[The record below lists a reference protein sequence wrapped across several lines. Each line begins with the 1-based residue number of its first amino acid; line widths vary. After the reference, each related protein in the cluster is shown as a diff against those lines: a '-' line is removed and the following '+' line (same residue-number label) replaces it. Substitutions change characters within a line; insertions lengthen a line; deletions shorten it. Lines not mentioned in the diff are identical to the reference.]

1 MACTAKDCATCRET
15 PGCGWNG
22 SVCGA
27 AGGAYKEMCT
37 TTKVG
42 ALVSPAPPMR
52 DDGRR
57 MAQLGTVGYVDP
69 YAGLLTVPREA
80 VTYEYTDRS
89 KGYFTQM
96 TGTKMQSCRPALT
109 YDAMV
114 ALNAGGK
121 AARQK
126 PDGTV
131 VFESVG
137 TMFALRPPP
146 GSDRLTGELRY
157 GDSVVFT
164 QTITASDSNCGV
176 YGCGVGRVVA
186 NRFEVGPGGIRG
198 GTPITLEAPPGFGPG
213 VIVYGAPVVLSAR
226 LSPPGDV
233 LQAGQWIRPR
243 RVLESPNKRY
253 RLVYNNDG
261 TAGVYCT
268 DSRTIWVNGVTHRAG
283 QLKLTDTG
291 LVAYSNR
298 GIPKWNIPANGQGPF
313 TLVVTDA
320 GSMQLLGATAVAWES
335 PKDPQ
340 PGLPAEKP
348 RVVGHLVRN
357 QLEFGSVEGAR
368 FTLDTVPGKRC
379 DLREVAKECGASCP
393 GLLYSEADQTWQ
405 RLTANAADYRQADT
419 QQWVALKTVTV
430 DLGDMT
436 CPTGGVDIVTDF
448 GTPTGSLVKGGKA
461 QCGPP
466 RAAYELPRA
475 YAAAK
480 SAATE
485 AKAALTD
492 AVAKTAPKVKELREM
507 RQAKVDPTVAAQAED
522 WNVVNAQ
529 FKSQAV
535 LWCVVAGMGVVLAV
549 ILARSRS
556 RV

>member
-1 MACTAKDCATCRET
+1 MACTAKDCATCRGT

-37 TTKVG
+37 TAKAG

-52 DDGRR
+52 DDGRG

-69 YAGLLTVPREA
+69 YAGLLTVPSEA
-80 VTYEYTDRS
+80 VTYEFTDRS
-89 KGYFTQM
+89 KGYYTQM
-96 TGTKMQSCRPALT
+96 IGTKMQSCRPALK

-114 ALNAGGK
+114 ALKSSDK
-121 AARQK
+121 AARVQG
-126 PDGTV
+126 DGTV
-131 VFESVG
+131 QFQTIA

-164 QTITASDSNCGV
+164 QTITASDTTCGV
-176 YGCGVGRVVA
+176 YGCGVGRVTGG
-186 NRFEVGPGGIRG
+186 RFEVGPGGIQG

-213 VIVYGAPVVLSAR
+213 VIVHGAPVVLSAR
-226 LSPPGDV
+226 LSPPGGV
-233 LQAGQWIRPR
+233 LRVNQKLLPR
-243 RVLESPNKRY
+243 GYLESPSKRY
-253 RLVYNNDG
+253 RLVYNDDG

-268 DSRTIWVNGVTHRAG
+268 DSRTIWVNGATHRAG
-283 QLKLTDTG
+283 QLKLTDTA
-291 LVAYSNR
+291 LVAYSNT
-298 GIPKWNIPANGQGPF
+298 GIPAWTIPANGKGPF

-348 RVVGHLVRN
+348 RVVGRVKN
-357 QLEFGSVEGAR
+357 NKLEFGSIEGAR

-379 DLREVAKECGASCP
+379 DLVEVAKQCGPTCP

-405 RLTANAADYRQADT
+405 PLTASAADYRQATT
-419 QQWVALKTVTV
+419 QQWVALKTVSV
-430 DLGDMT
+430 DLADGS
-436 CPTGGVDIVTDF
+436 CPNGGVDIVTDF
-448 GTPTGSLVKGGKA
+448 GTPTGALTMDGKD

-466 RAAYELPRA
+466 RAAQELPRA
-475 YAAAK
+475 YEAAK
-480 SAATE
+480 TAATE
-485 AKAALTD
+485 ANAALTD
-492 AVAKTAPKVKELREM
+492 AIAKTAPKVTELREVKK
-507 RQAKVDPTVAAQAED
+507 AKVDPTIAAQAED
-522 WNVVNAQ
+522 WSVMNAQ
-529 FKSQAV
+529 SQSQAV
-535 LWCVVAGMGVVLAV
+535 LWCVLAGMGIILAV
-549 ILARSRS
+549 MFARRRQS
-556 RV
+556 